1 MAVRKINIWPD
12 PVLAT
17 KARAVETV
25 DGEIQQL
32 VVDMFET
39 MHKANGIGLAANQV
53 GVPVRV
59 LVCDLDP
66 RGNAKDDP
74 EVQAELDAWGYK
86 GAMAFINPEIIE
98 ADGTIEWEEG
108 CLSVPSITDLVK
120 RKERVVVR
128 ALDASGQPFTLE
140 AHGLYAVCLQHEI
153 DHLNGKV
160 FVEYLSRLKREVI
173 KRKMERLKTEHTD
186 DGVVA
191 AAG

>member
-1 MAVRKINIWPD
+1 MAVRKIHIWPD

-17 KARAVETV
+17 KARPVERV
-25 DGEIQQL
+25 DAEVQQL
-32 VVDMFET
+32 VFDMFET

-98 ADGTIEWEEG
+98 ADGTIVWEEG

-120 RKERVVVR
+120 RKERIVVR
-128 ALDASGQPFTLE
+128 ALDTSGQTFTLE
-140 AHGLYAVCLQHEI
+140 AHGLFAVCLQHEI

-191 AAG
+191 ATG

>member
-128 ALDASGQPFTLE
+128 ALDASGQSFTLE